1 MNGLYFAFINTCQ
14 PGISFFFF
22 FFPVL
27 IEQVPFD
34 LENPYE
40 NSGCWALNTIPWW
53 MTCVKLQN

>member
-1 MNGLYFAFINTCQ
+1 MDYILLLLILVSQVF
-14 PGISFFFF
+14 PFFF